1 MQADKLI
8 QELPK
13 GLIKWYDF
21 QEGNKALFVS
31 GGAKELEVLQKA
43 LKESGLKVQCASPV
57 QLLSTECSQNE
68 YDYILLA
75 GVLERTE
82 KPVELL
88 QVLYTL
94 LSPSGKLLLA
104 IDNRLGI
111 RYFCGDRDH
120 FTERNFDSIE
130 NYVKVG
136 FQEREKMGGR
146 AYARAEIV
154 QILEAAGFSKHRFYS
169 VLPEL
174 SRPQALYAGDYLPEE
189 ELDVRIIPQYHSPD
203 TIFLEEERLYTTLIQ
218 NGLFHAMANG
228 YLVECP
234 RTEDFADVR
243 QVTVSMDR
251 GEKHALLTIIRQ
263 NIVEKRPLYAQ
274 GYKKLEELV
283 ERAQYLREHGIKVV
297 DGKLWQGAY
306 IMPYVKG
313 EPATDYLRRLLLE
326 DKSLFLQELDRFW
339 HLILNSSEHV
349 ALEDINWEHF
359 DPDWKKRRSDDPTK
373 DKWKKIAYGN
383 ATERENFGV
392 ILERGYIDLVSLNC
406 FYIDGEFIFYDQEF
420 YQKHLP
426 ANVILIRTINF
437 IYWGNTEME
446 AVLPR
451 EQLLERYHLKEYQQL
466 WHRFSDCFIRDLRSE
481 KELSAYHQLCRRDAG
496 IIEANR
502 FRMNYSEN
510 EYERIFKNIFDG
522 VEGRK
527 LYLFGSGIYAKHFLE
542 DFASDYPVAGILDN
556 NSGRWGEKIDGVPI
570 LSPEILQSLDADEYK
585 IIICIKYCVPVIR
598 QLRELGVQNYSV
610 YDWHQEYPR
619 KLPVIVRA
627 ENTDTS
633 LKKYHVGYI
642 AGVFDLYHIGHLN
655 MFRRAKEQ
663 CEYLIVGVVSDE
675 GVMLDKKTMPCIP
688 FEERIELVRS
698 CRYVDEAIELLVGK
712 ADTYDVYRKYH
723 FDVQFSGSDYEH
735 DPDWLAKKAFL
746 RKRGADLV
754 FFPYTQTTS
763 STKIKGVIEKKLS

>member
-1 MQADKLI
+1 MQTDKLI

-21 QEGNKALFVS
+21 QKGNKALFIS

-130 NYVKVG
+130 NYVRVG

-174 SRPQALYAGDYLPEE
+174 SRPQALYAEDYLPEE

-349 ALEDINWEHF
+349 ALEDIDWEHF

-466 WHRFSDCFIRDLRSE
+466 WHRFPIVLYETFAVKRSFR
-481 KELSAYHQLCRRDAG
+481 L
-496 IIEANR
+496 IIN
-502 FRMNYSEN
+502 F
-510 EYERIFKNIFDG
+510 
-522 VEGRK
+522 
-527 LYLFGSGIYAKHFLE
+527 
-542 DFASDYPVAGILDN
+542 VAGMQGLL
-556 NSGRWGEKIDGVPI
+556 RPI
-570 LSPEILQSLDADEYK
+570 
-585 IIICIKYCVPVIR
+585 
-598 QLRELGVQNYSV
+598 
-610 YDWHQEYPR
+610 
-619 KLPVIVRA
+619 
-627 ENTDTS
+627 
-633 LKKYHVGYI
+633 
-642 AGVFDLYHIGHLN
+642 VFG
-655 MFRRAKEQ
+655 
-663 CEYLIVGVVSDE
+663 
-675 GVMLDKKTMPCIP
+675 
-688 FEERIELVRS
+688 
-698 CRYVDEAIELLVGK
+698 
-712 ADTYDVYRKYH
+712 
-723 FDVQFSGSDYEH
+723 
-735 DPDWLAKKAFL
+735 
-746 RKRGADLV
+746 
-754 FFPYTQTTS
+754 
-763 STKIKGVIEKKLS
+763 